1 MKTAEEILDSYIQEQ
16 NEYLDSDQKSVAV
29 DAMKFYANQKLDEA
43 ETNAK
48 VIHVE
53 QDGDPISDPTDQLSV
68 FGIKNYEVPT
78 YVIIDC
84 NSIRNLK
91 DEL

>member
-1 MKTAEEILDSYIQEQ
+1 MKTAEEILDLYIQEQ

-43 ETNAK
+43 ANNLRQTAGQWN
-48 VIHVE
+48 
-53 QDGDPISDPTDQLSV
+53 SD
-68 FGIKNYEVPT
+68 FYNE
-78 YVIIDC
+78 
-84 NSIRNLK
+84 RNKIMSLK